1 MKAACFCKVGET
13 LMTLADRV
21 RYPEFQTRFMS
32 AEAAAALIPTA

>member
-1 MKAACFCKVGET
+1 
-13 LMTLADRV
+13 MTLADRV